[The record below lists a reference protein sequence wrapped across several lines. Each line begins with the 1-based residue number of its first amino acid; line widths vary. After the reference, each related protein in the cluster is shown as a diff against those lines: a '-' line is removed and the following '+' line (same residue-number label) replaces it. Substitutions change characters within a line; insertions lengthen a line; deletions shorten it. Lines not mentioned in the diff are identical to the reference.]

1 MAIGNA
7 GIGSA
12 GLSPTVSIGGAG
24 ISHIY
29 AVAPVVTVGPVWTDN
44 TDGTA
49 TVTFTTDIACYGG
62 VDFGT
67 STGVYTQSAFDY
79 STYPTLELATAHT
92 VPIPDEGVG
101 GTIADGTYYYRC
113 WAGTPA
119 GFSGYVTTENTGVVT
134 SLSPQAAAVIN
145 AYATPPSQA
154 RQTLMAALVDG
165 LIADGVW
172 SSLDSLYVTA
182 APAEVDTYINWKNPG
197 TNNLTKTGTV
207 THAADVSMTG
217 NGTTGRL
224 TCSTKFNDA
233 GFGWAQNSAHIMVWT
248 TGTRTNAFT
257 CGSDDTITNTA
268 RVVMTADN
276 SFDSATFRINTPN
289 SSAGKATTAATGCF
303 LAQRTAAAVSQAYQN
318 GSAIGT
324 ADTDASTGECD
335 GKFTLCAGYTTAWAY
350 SSTGIK
356 AGSFGPSLT
365 GTQITALYNRLNTYL
380 SAI

>member
-1 MAIGNA
+1 MGVTASITRGRARAVTQPIVGFGDLTVRSASAEAI
-7 GIGSA
+7 SA
-12 GLSPTVSIGGAG
+12 TEI
-24 ISHIY
+24 
-29 AVAPVVTVGPVWTDN
+29 
-44 TDGTA
+44 
-49 TVTFTTDIACYGG
+49 TFTLSTSYAYAGVEWG
-62 VDFGT
+62 VDPD
-67 STGVYTQSAFDY
+67 YTW
-79 STYPTLELATAHT
+79 ATFLPLQASSHS
-92 VPIPDEGVG
+92 I
-101 GTIADGTYYYRC
+101 TIDAADGVVASTTYAWR
-113 WAGTPA
+113 A
-119 GFSGYVTTENTGVVT
+119 YVTNDPLDDGDNRVYGPSGTVATPSAYSDEA
-134 SLSPQAAAVIN
+134 LAVIN
-145 AYATPPSQA
+145 AYASTPSDA
-154 RQTLMAALVDG
+154 RKTLIAALVDG

-172 SSLDSLYVTA
+172 TSLDSLYVTA
-182 APAEVDTYINWKNPG
+182 APAEADTLVNWKNPG

-257 CGSDDTITNTA
+257 CGSDDTITNSA
-268 RVVMTADN
+268 RVVLTADN

-289 SSAGKATTAATGCF
+289 SSAGKATTAATGMF

-318 GSAIGT
+318 GAAIGT
-324 ADTDASTGECD
+324 ADTDASVGECD

-380 SAI
+380 GAI